1 MTAFIRNILL
11 AAVAVSSLAGTASAD
26 QTIPSCAKT
35 STNDLWSGRCCSNG
49 DSNCLGGGNNGRDHG
64 NKGGRGDNGRGN
76 NGGAA
81 GKK

>member
-1 MTAFIRNILL
+1 MAAFLRNALL
-11 AAVAVSSLAGTASAD
+11 AAAAVSALTGSALAD
-26 QTIPSCAKT
+26 QTVTSCAKT
-35 STNDLWSGRCCSNG
+35 STNDLWSGRCCGAG

-64 NKGGRGDNGRGN
+64 DHGRGN